1 MRKGGV
7 RQLWG
12 AEGGMEMPCSPLLY
26 LSCWEEGQCILDEPL
41 DLDLHSGQ

>member
-1 MRKGGV
+1 
-7 RQLWG
+7 
-12 AEGGMEMPCSPLLY
+12 MPCSPLLY